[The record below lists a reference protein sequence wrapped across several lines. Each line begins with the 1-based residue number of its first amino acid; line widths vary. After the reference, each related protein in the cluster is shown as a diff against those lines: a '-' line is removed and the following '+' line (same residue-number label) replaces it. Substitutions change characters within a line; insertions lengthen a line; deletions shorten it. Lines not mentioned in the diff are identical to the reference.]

1 MFHGLLFG
9 RCVHKSAC
17 VKFCHVS
24 SEEVVDSP
32 QVRKEVGHKVC
43 LPGGGEE
50 GFGDWEGEARDAA
63 AAHGD
68 AFRTLP
74 GEVVL

>member
-1 MFHGLLFG
+1 M
-9 RCVHKSAC
+9 
-17 VKFCHVS
+17 
-24 SEEVVDSP
+24 DSP
-32 QVRKEVGHKVC
+32 QVRKEVGRKVC

-50 GFGDWEGEARDAA
+50 GFGDWEGETRDAA

-74 GEVVL
+74 GEVLVVL

>member
-1 MFHGLLFG
+1 MPNDDDA
-9 RCVHKSAC
+9 KSSGE
-17 VKFCHVS
+17 VS
-24 SEEVVDSP
+24 VAAADASP
-32 QVRKEVGHKVC
+32 AS
-43 LPGGGEE
+43 GGEE
-50 GFGDWEGEARDAA
+50 GFDDWEGEARDAA